1 MGKPTLSSPPQSEPV
16 SQFLRSVEKIQL
28 AQKSHQNPAPYIA
41 NARQW
46 LDIVRLASP
55 KQAETLE
62 KELKQVVGHVPAEPK
77 DKLASPDRDFVLLR
91 LAWLG
96 VPFALL
102 FTIAGPDIGVK
113 IIAGICLVGLLA
125 FIFLK

>member
-1 MGKPTLSSPPQSEPV
+1 MGKPTLSSPPQSESV

-28 AQKSHQNPAPYIA
+28 AQQSRQDPAPYIA

-46 LDIVRLASP
+46 LAIVKLANP
-55 KQAETLE
+55 HEAETLE
-62 KELKQVVGHVPAEPK
+62 RELKRVVGHTPAEAT
-77 DKLASPDRDFVLLR
+77 DKPSSPDRDFLLLR
-91 LAWLG
+91 LAWLA

-102 FTIAGPDIGVK
+102 FTIAGPDVGVK
-113 IIAGICLVGLLA
+113 AIAGICLVGLLA